1 MSCMPKCAAPRIKR
15 REETGAQNNATVTE
29 CGMMQAEEFLWRLDR
44 DATKFLF
51 VTFADKPNSDVNL
64 TRTFYGTFTA
74 CEQALKNL
82 NSLGAGIFVTVNVT
96 KGNRR
101 RKEDVVQ
108 ARAIWQ
114 EDDSG
119 TDKAPTI
126 APHMTVE
133 SSPGHYHR
141 YWLTT
146 QEDMPTWEKAQ
157 IWMCRKYDSDPGAR
171 DISRV
176 LRMPGF
182 YNHKRDTPHLV
193 QLVSVNSAPRYTWKA
208 ICEGIGLPEDQ
219 EPQVEAAQDSTLAK
233 YLAQIKSGEH
243 LHTPLRAIMMINAN
257 KGHDIEYNRV
267 VCQGLIS
274 SCPDEDRRRKASA
287 DLEAMLRATYRKI
300 EEEQVEDIDPDS
312 ITFSQGVKL
321 DLQWPPGLLGELA
334 QAANEFFVIPNRTA
348 ATVTALSLVAG
359 IVGRRY
365 NINSGGLNLYSTVM
379 MPTGAGKD
387 SIRKFCQ
394 RVLMDKALLGT
405 NGLSFLGPQNFTGP
419 KALLSELQS
428 RPSMLCVMTE
438 AGLLY
443 KTDSGDKQ
451 GLTRVILQAYTSSGQ
466 YEIIEQERYSSQQDS
481 IGIIH
486 APALTI
492 LNEATPV
499 TLLNELKHRESINT
513 GELPRM
519 WIFMLN
525 GATPYPNPVPH
536 QLNMPNQLA
545 DHLKV
550 LLNNCYSIQNNAI
563 PEVINVPVP
572 SGYRDFAHECID
584 IKNRLMEET
593 PNHAIM
599 YTRAAHKVLKTAA
612 VLATLDNPTHPQISA
627 LHWTWARHFFDYE
640 MHNIEPIIGNTSD
653 IAAALEKGAVV
664 IAKLLRGEYTGK
676 NKHIKPELRNR
687 GIFTESPFKQAV
699 AGLPA
704 IRDLGTSARYGSPKS
719 GARVLLEY
727 MLAEGYLRKAQTYAR
742 SNSRAYQVTPQFK
755 DYCSMI
761 LGSE

>member
-1 MSCMPKCAAPRIKR
+1 M
-15 REETGAQNNATVTE
+15 T
-29 CGMMQAEEFLWRLDR
+29 QAEEFLWRLDR
-44 DATKFLF
+44 EATKFLF
-51 VTFADKPNSDVNL
+51 LTFADKKGSEHNL
-64 TRTFYGTFTA
+64 TRTFYGTFA
-74 CEQALKNL
+74 DYEAALTNL
-82 NSLGAGIFVTVNVT
+82 NTLGAGVYVTVNVT

-101 RKEDVVQ
+101 RKEDIIR

-114 EDDSG
+114 EDDTNTS
-119 TDKAPTI
+119 KAPDI

-141 YWLTT
+141 YWLTS
-146 QEDMPTWEKAQ
+146 QDDMPTWEKAQ
-157 IWMCRKYDSDPGAR
+157 FWMCRQYDSDPGAR
-171 DISRV
+171 DMCRV
-176 LRMPGF
+176 LRVPGF

-193 QLVSVNSAPRYTWKA
+193 KLLHTNSAPPYTWDA
-208 ICEGIGLPEDQ
+208 ICEGIALPIDQRPNESAPPGPDSPPPQEDS
-219 EPQVEAAQDSTLAK
+219 VLAQ
-233 YLAQIKSGEH
+233 YLAQIQSGEH

-257 KGHDIEYNRV
+257 KGQDIEYNRV
-267 VCQGLIS
+267 ICQGLINL
-274 SCPDEDRRRKASA
+274 CPDQDRKRKAA
-287 DLEAMLRATYRKI
+287 QDLEGMLAATYRKI
-300 EEEQVEDIDPDS
+300 KAEQADDVTPDS
-312 ITFSQGVKL
+312 ITFSQGSSLQL
-321 DLQWPPGLLGELA
+321 DWPPGLMGELA
-334 QAANEFFVIPNRTA
+334 HAANEFFVIPNQTA
-348 ATVTALSLVAG
+348 ATITALSLVAG

-419 KALLSELQS
+419 KALLNELQA

-443 KTDSGDKQ
+443 QTESGDKS

-481 IGIIH
+481 IGIVY

-499 TLLNELKHRESINT
+499 TLLNELKSRESINT

-536 QLNMPNQLA
+536 QLNMPTQLA
-545 DHLKV
+545 DHIKE
-550 LLNNCYSIQNNAI
+550 LLNSCYSIQNNTVPDVVDI
-563 PEVINVPVP
+563 PVP
-572 SGYRDFAHECID
+572 SEFTPFAHECID
-584 IKNRLMEET
+584 IKNHLMSER

-612 VLATLDNPTHPQISA
+612 VMATLDNPTRPQISA
-627 LHWTWARHFFDYE
+627 LHWSWARHLFDYE
-640 MHNIEPIIGNTSD
+640 MHNIDPIIGNTSD
-653 IAAALEKGAVV
+653 IAAGLEKAVV
-664 IAKLLRGEYTGK
+664 VITKLLQGGYTGK
-676 NKHIKPELRNR
+676 NKHIKDELRQR
-687 GIFTESPFKQAV
+687 GIFTESPFKQAT
-699 AGLPA
+699 ASMPL

-719 GARVLLEY
+719 GSRVLLEY
-727 MLAEGYLRKAQTYAR
+727 MLAEGYLRKVTVSACNR
-742 SNSRAYQVTPQFK
+742 NRAYQVTPQFK
-755 DYCSMI
+755 DYCDTI
-761 LGSE
+761 LIS